1 MTKEEAIVKMQ
12 RYCAYQ
18 DRCHQE
24 VRSKLISIKIFGDW
38 LEEVMSELIQDG
50 YLNDERFAKNY
61 ARGKF
66 RVKGW
71 GKVRILRELKFRRI
85 SDYCIKKAMLEIDE
99 EGGYEETLLN
109 HLEKYVRL
117 KKDKYDIYTLKTK
130 TYAHGISKGFESPL
144 VSKTVSELFSKKD

>member
-1 MTKEEAIVKMQ
+1 MQ

-71 GKVRILRELKFRRI
+71 GKVRILRELKFRKI

-109 HLEKYVRL
+109 HLEKYIRL
-117 KKDKYDIYTLKTK
+117 REEKYDFYTLKTK

-144 VSKTVSELFSKKD
+144 VSQHVSELFSKKP